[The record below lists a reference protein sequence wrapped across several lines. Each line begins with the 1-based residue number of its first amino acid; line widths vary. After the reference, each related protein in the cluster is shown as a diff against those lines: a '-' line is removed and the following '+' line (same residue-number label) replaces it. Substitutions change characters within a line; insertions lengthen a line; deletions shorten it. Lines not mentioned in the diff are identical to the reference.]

1 MGFPETVLGVGLIA
15 IGCASAALFLAIRR
29 SAFKNDK
36 PVYDVNAPV
45 LDPEPTPTIFRAGI
59 RLGPRAY
66 VSNDG
71 QSWVTA
77 TVISVDGDT
86 EAYDDSQ
93 TVTYV
98 IDGPALPEDN
108 QELKPITEP
117 VSEFLSKFMLV
128 GTARHDR
135 SFL

>member
-1 MGFPETVLGVGLIA
+1 MPLIETALGIGLIA
-15 IGCASAALFLAIRR
+15 VGCASAALFLAIRR
-29 SAFKNDK
+29 NAHKNEK
-36 PVYDVNAPV
+36 PLYDVDTPI

-71 QSWVTA
+71 QTWVTA

-86 EAYDDSQ
+86 DSYNDNQ

-98 IDGPALPEDN
+98 IDGPVLPDK
-108 QELKPITEP
+108 ELQPITEP
-117 VSEFLSKFMLV
+117 VATFLSKFMLV

-135 SFL
+135 SLL